1 MPAANTQGMS
11 LIETLVVVVI
21 VSVLA
26 GTAVLRLGP
35 MNDEPSSYETLLAA
49 GQRVEHVCQQAM
61 VLQQPRAVGIDG
73 QGLYWSVWR
82 SSDWLD
88 VGQPSGAATQTA
100 PDDPARHRIHS
111 WPAGVSVRLRVE
123 GARVDVP
130 SAQPPD
136 RLATPQIHCGSLGER
151 SAFELTLAQGASV
164 ARLLMPSVGR
174 WSVEWVG
181 QSS

>member
-1 MPAANTQGMS
+1 MS

-35 MNDEPSSYETLLAA
+35 LNDEPSPYETLLAV

-73 QGLYWSVWR
+73 QGLYWSRWR
-82 SSDWLD
+82 PTHWLD
-88 VGQPSGAATQTA
+88 VGQPSGMATQTA
-100 PDDPARHRIHS
+100 PEDPARHRIHRWS
-111 WPAGVSVRLRVE
+111 TGMSVSLRVE
-123 GARVDVP
+123 GSRVDVP
-130 SAQPPD
+130 SAQPPGP
-136 RLATPQIHCGSLGER
+136 LATPQIHCGSLGER
-151 SAFELTLAQGASV
+151 SAFELTLAQGVSA
-164 ARLLMPSVGR
+164 ARLLMPSVGP